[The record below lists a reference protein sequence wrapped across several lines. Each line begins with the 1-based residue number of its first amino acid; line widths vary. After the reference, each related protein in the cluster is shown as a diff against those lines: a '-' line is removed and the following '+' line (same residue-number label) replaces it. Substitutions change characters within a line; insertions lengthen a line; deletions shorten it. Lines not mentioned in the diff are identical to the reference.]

1 VAPAGKG
8 ATVSAQVW
16 IWSALRGRSQ
26 TFVTTAQWFGMNKIN
41 LMAGT
46 GQIPVNASV
55 AGAGRPFN

>member
-1 VAPAGKG
+1 MASKG
-8 ATVSAQVW
+8 AAVSAQVW
-16 IWSALRGRSQ
+16 ISSALRGRSQ
-26 TFVTTAQWFGMNKIN
+26 MFVTTAQWFGINKMN